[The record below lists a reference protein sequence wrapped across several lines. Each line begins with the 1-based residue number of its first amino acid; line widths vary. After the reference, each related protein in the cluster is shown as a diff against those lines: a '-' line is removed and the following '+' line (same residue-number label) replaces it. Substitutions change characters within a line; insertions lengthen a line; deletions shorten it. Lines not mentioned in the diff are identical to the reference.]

1 MREPWGRIVW
11 DIETVPDLPGFA
23 AAKGLE
29 GKNDDEIRVHLA
41 TNFLST
47 SYHSIV
53 CIGALVAHR
62 EPERW
67 VVDAF
72 GAPHCGERPEKE
84 LIGAF
89 VDRMQSFLHSY
100 SPLMV
105 IRLICRA
112 AISCPGQ

>member
-47 SYHSIV
+47 STTRSYASVLLSRI
-53 CIGALVAHR
+53 
-62 EPERW
+62 ES
-67 VVDAF
+67 
-72 GAPHCGERPEKE
+72 
-84 LIGAF
+84 
-89 VDRMQSFLHSY
+89 QS
-100 SPLMV
+100 
-105 IRLICRA
+105 A
-112 AISCPGQ
+112 G

>member
-1 MREPWGRIVW
+1 MPHVIAW
-11 DIETVPDLPGFA
+11 DLETIPDISGFA
-23 AAKGLE
+23 CANDSL
-29 GKNDDEIRVHLA
+29 GKLPEEVREMGDKFPKHI
-41 TNFLST
+41 
-47 SYHSIV
+47 YHSIV